1 MKTDLKLFRE
11 NLKAI
16 KAKGR
21 PYVRAGR
28 ENYLKFLKVC
38 MCTESF
44 IQDGIRV
51 EKGCIYGITNIG
63 GYHVLYELTGRWGDI
78 GHTGEFLSIK
88 ANRNGIKAWN
98 IHRKFSDN
106 LKEINLSAIYNFL
119 YKEG

>member
-16 KAKGR
+16 KAKGS

-44 IQDGIRV
+44 NQDGLTI
-51 EKGCIYGITNIG
+51 EKVVSTVPQILMVI
-63 GYHVLYELTGRWGDI
+63 LYCM
-78 GHTGEFLSIK
+78 
-88 ANRNGIKAWN
+88 N
-98 IHRKFSDN
+98 
-106 LKEINLSAIYNFL
+106 
-119 YKEG
+119 

>member
-16 KAKGR
+16 KAKGS

-44 IQDGIRV
+44 NQDGLAN
-51 EKGCIYGITNIG
+51 EKGCIYGITNIN
-63 GYHVLYELTGRWGDI
+63 GYIVLYELTGRWVGI
-78 GHTGEFLSIK
+78 GHNGEFLSISANK
-88 ANRNGIKAWN
+88 AGIKAWN
-98 IHRKFSDN
+98 IYRKFSDN
-106 LKEINLSAIYNFL
+106 LKEINLSAIYDFL